1 MFLIDMDALLIEREC
16 IPGRGRGG
24 VLEPESG
31 KIELTSPLS
40 GRPDPLPDTDRAT
53 GHGSSD
59 RSHQHT
65 MTALAGRAKTWD
77 DLLQS
82 FSHIHNMNQRR
93 APTVQLVC

>member
-1 MFLIDMDALLIEREC
+1 MFLIDMDALSIEREC
-16 IPGRGRGG
+16 IPGGGRGG

-31 KIELTSPLS
+31 KVELTSPLS
-40 GRPDPLPDTDRAT
+40 GRPDPLPDTDRRT
-53 GHGSSD
+53 DHGSSD
-59 RSHQHT
+59 RSRQHT
-65 MTALAGRAKTWD
+65 MTALARRAKTWD

>member
-1 MFLIDMDALLIEREC
+1 MFLIDMDALSIEREC

-31 KIELTSPLS
+31 KVEPTSPLS
-40 GRPDPLPDTDRAT
+40 GRPDPLPDTDRLT

-59 RSHQHT
+59 RSRHT
-65 MTALAGRAKTWD
+65 MTALAGRAKTSD